1 MSPSLSRRACLTG
14 ALGAGLL
21 ASGPARA
28 QFFGQAGDHM
38 QVLSPDPMWTRF
50 AATPIQMDRRTGAYT
65 ASFRPDVTSL
75 AGKPLKIMGFMLPL
89 EAERTTTHFGLMRK
103 NHQCDFCPPSL
114 PTEAIEVR
122 LLRPHDNTTDLIE
135 VSGLLSLHAS
145 SDAGFFFQ
153 LARATAA

>member
-1 MSPSLSRRACLTG
+1 MSPSLSRRACLVG
-14 ALGAGLL
+14 AVGAGVL
-21 ASGPARA
+21 ASRPAHA
-28 QFFGQAGDHM
+28 QFFGRQQDHM

-65 ASFRPDVTSL
+65 ATFRPDVTSL

-89 EAERTTTHFGLMRK
+89 EAGRTTSHFGLMRK

-122 LLRPHDNTTDLIE
+122 LMRPHENTSDLVE
-135 VSGLLSLHAS
+135 VSGVLSIHAS
-145 SDAGFFFQ
+145 SDAGFFFRLTQ
-153 LARATAA
+153 ATAA